1 MIQLKRTA
9 IPANALSL
17 ALVGF
22 ILVGD
27 RLLKGILC
35 CNG

>member
-1 MIQLKRTA
+1 MKISSKTLGY
-9 IPANALSL
+9 ILCL

-27 RLLKGILC
+27 FLPALNKVSG
-35 CNG
+35 